1 MNKDVIYIEPEDDIT
16 DIITKIENSKEK
28 ITAIVP
34 PKKAAVL
41 RSIVNIKLIAKAG
54 ANNGKT
60 VVLVTTDPSI
70 IKLAATAKLLVTK
83 NLQSAP
89 SVPELGESVSAEKV
103 ETEEI
108 TDPEAESTKELEE
121 EEPEEE
127 AAEEK
132 EEAEEEGEAVESN
145 EENAL
150 EEKAEE
156 TDEAQDKK
164 AKKTKKKGTSSNK
177 FIAWIQTH
185 KILVICGGVGLV
197 LLILLL
203 VWALVI
209 APAATVTVGIRTVTS
224 NFSENVTFTEK
235 LEEEKVSEGKFYLKS
250 EKLETNNEV
259 AFTATGQKN
268 IGEKATGEVT
278 AYKDFPITG
287 QGGSVAIN
295 AGSTTFKADDLVYVA
310 TEDHTIMWDGDM
322 KTITNDCLNAYEST
336 IKSYCR
342 VTVKVPVVAEAPGE
356 KYNIPAYTDS
366 RWHTS
371 VDAEAFSEKP
381 MTGGTDK
388 MITVVQ
394 QSDIDTALAEMKTAS
409 EASNKEKLVSKIS
422 DDSFIIESSFKET
435 VGEAVATPAVGEE
448 VKEGDK
454 PKVAVTTTD
463 TIYVIDETKVKEFIA
478 EKAKLA
484 ENYKIYEI
492 NSPFIENFMQSEN
505 GFVGKLKTSYVSGP
519 KVTENDVLEIIKG
532 KGLGDARHDLMQIDG
547 VNSVTTNVSYPWVM
561 SIPNDSNKVTVN
573 INVEE
578 K

>member
-16 DIITKIENSKEK
+16 DIIAKIENSKKK
-28 ITAIVP
+28 ITAIIP

-108 TDPEAESTKELEE
+108 TDPEAENTKELEE

-132 EEAEEEGEAVESN
+132 EEAEAEGEAVESN
-145 EENAL
+145 EEN
-150 EEKAEE
+150 AEE

-250 EKLETNNEV
+250 EKLETKNEV

-268 IGEKATGEVT
+268 VGEKASGEVVI
-278 AYKDFPITG
+278 YKFF
-287 QGGSVAIN
+287 QVREYGGKGGEVVVN
-295 AGSTTFKADDLVYVA
+295 AGSTFKYNDLVFIS
-310 TEDHTIMWDGDM
+310 TEDRAITWNGDM
-322 KTITNDCLNAYEST
+322 RPNAISCVNADATTLNDEKYGCL
-336 IKSYCR
+336 I
-342 VTVKVPVVAEAPGE
+342 VGKVPVVAEAPGE
-356 KYNIPAYTDS
+356 KYNVPGSESGWSTTAGVGAYTDS
-366 RWHTS
+366 
-371 VDAEAFSEKP
+371 A

-388 MITVVQ
+388 LVTIVQ

-422 DDSFIIESSFKET
+422 DDSFIVESSFKET
-435 VGEAVATPAVGEE
+435 VGEAIATPAVGEE

-492 NSPFIENFMQSEN
+492 NSPFIENFLQSEN

>member
-89 SVPELGESVSAEKV
+89 SVPEFGEPVSAEKV

-108 TDPEAESTKELEE
+108 TDPEAENTKELEE
-121 EEPEEE
+121 EESEEE

-150 EEKAEE
+150 EEKAGE

-250 EKLETNNEV
+250 EKLETKNEV

-268 IGEKATGEVT
+268 VGEKASGEVVI
-278 AYKDFPITG
+278 YHYFPITG
-287 QGGSVAIN
+287 NGGTVAIN
-295 AGSTTFKADDLVYVA
+295 AGSTFRYNDLVYAA
-310 TEDHTIMWDGDM
+310 TEDRTIMWDGDV
-322 KTITNDCLNAYEST
+322 KAIATDCANAEEASL
-336 IKSYCR
+336 KASGCL
-342 VTVKVPVVAEAPGE
+342 VTGKVPVVAAEPGE
-356 KYNIPAYTDS
+356 KYNVSPSMSGWTTTADVGAYTDS
-366 RWHTS
+366 
-371 VDAEAFSEKP
+371 A

-388 MITVVQ
+388 MVTIVQ

-409 EASNKEKLVSKIS
+409 EASNKEKLVSKIG

-492 NSPFIENFMQSEN
+492 NSPFIENFLQSEN